1 MTVTSG
7 PFIVIEGVEGSG
19 KTTQTR
25 ALARKLIREGID
37 HVIANDPGMTPLG
50 KRVRRWLKSDE
61 TASPITE
68 LFLFLG
74 ARTALTDS
82 TLRGAIE
89 GGKVV
94 ISHRYTYSTLAY
106 QGYGRGLDI
115 KMLRNMNNIATGGL
129 SPDLVILLDLSTQ
142 LGMERIAYRA
152 LDRIEQEG
160 IDFHD
165 RVRRGYKTLASE
177 GQEKWLVID
186 GSQPKSK
193 ISKIIW
199 HNVIKLVEQKKIGH

>member
-1 MTVTSG
+1 MSSNEG
-7 PFIVIEGVEGSG
+7 PFIVFEGVEGSG

-25 ALARKLIREGID
+25 ALARKLINEGID
-37 HVIANDPGMTPLG
+37 HIVANDPGITPLG

-74 ARTALTDS
+74 ARSALTDS

-89 GGKVV
+89 EGKVV

-115 KMLRNMNNIATGGL
+115 EMLKNMNNIATGGL
-129 SPDLVILLDLSTQ
+129 IPDLVILLDLSTQ
-142 LGMERIAYRA
+142 QGMERIAYRP

-165 RVRRGYKTLASE
+165 RVRRGYKTLASDSN
-177 GQEKWLVID
+177 EKWLVID

-199 HNVIKLVEQKKIGH
+199 ENVSKLIDQKNTGL

>member
-1 MTVTSG
+1 MSSNEG
-7 PFIVIEGVEGSG
+7 PFIVFEGVEGSG

-25 ALARKLIREGID
+25 ALARKLINEKID
-37 HVIANDPGMTPLG
+37 HIVANDPGITPLG

-74 ARTALTDS
+74 ARSALTDS

-89 GGKVV
+89 EGKVV

-115 KMLRNMNNIATGGL
+115 EMLKNMNNIATGGL
-129 SPDLVILLDLSTQ
+129 IPDLVILLDLSTQ
-142 LGMERIAYRA
+142 QGMERIAYRP

-165 RVRRGYKTLASE
+165 RVRRGYKTLASDSN
-177 GQEKWLVID
+177 EKWLVID
-186 GSQPKSK
+186 GSQPKSQ

-199 HNVIKLVEQKKIGH
+199 ENVSKLIDQKNTGL

>member
-1 MTVTSG
+1 MGSNTG
-7 PFIVIEGVEGSG
+7 PFIVFEGVEGSG

-25 ALARKLIREGID
+25 TLARKLINEGID
-37 HVIANDPGMTPLG
+37 HIVANDPGITPLG

-74 ARTALTDS
+74 ARSALTDS
-82 TLRGAIE
+82 TLRGALE
-89 GGKVV
+89 EGKVV

-115 KMLRNMNNIATGGL
+115 EMLKNLNNIATGGL
-129 SPDLVILLDLSTQ
+129 TPDLVILLDLSTQ
-142 LGMERIAYRA
+142 QGMERIAYRP

-165 RVRRGYKTLASE
+165 RVRRGYKSLASE
-177 GQEKWLVID
+177 SDVDWLIID
-186 GSQPKSK
+186 GSRPKSQ

-199 HNVIKLVEQKKIGH
+199 ENVSNLISQKKFGH

>member
-1 MTVTSG
+1 MASNTG
-7 PFIVIEGVEGSG
+7 PFIVFEGVEGSG

-25 ALARKLIREGID
+25 TLARKLINEGID
-37 HVIANDPGMTPLG
+37 HIVANDPGITPLG

-74 ARTALTDS
+74 ARSALTDS
-82 TLRGAIE
+82 TLRGALE
-89 GGKVV
+89 EGKVV

-115 KMLRNMNNIATGGL
+115 EMLKNLNNIATGGL
-129 SPDLVILLDLSTQ
+129 TPDLVILLDLSTQ
-142 LGMERIAYRA
+142 QGMERIAYRP

-165 RVRRGYKTLASE
+165 RVRRGYKTLASDSN
-177 GQEKWLVID
+177 EKWLVID
-186 GSQPKSK
+186 GSQPKSQ

-199 HNVIKLVEQKKIGH
+199 ENVSKLIDQKNTGL

>member
-1 MTVTSG
+1 MSSNEG
-7 PFIVIEGVEGSG
+7 PFIVFEGVEGSG

-25 ALARKLIREGID
+25 ALARKLINEGID
-37 HVIANDPGMTPLG
+37 HIVANDPGITPLG

-74 ARTALTDS
+74 ARSALTDS

-89 GGKVV
+89 EGKVV

-115 KMLRNMNNIATGGL
+115 EMLKNMNNIATGGL
-129 SPDLVILLDLSTQ
+129 IPDLVILLDLSTQ
-142 LGMERIAYRA
+142 QGMERIAYRP

-165 RVRRGYKTLASE
+165 RVRRGYKTLASDSN
-177 GQEKWLVID
+177 EKWLVID
-186 GSQPKSK
+186 GSQPKSQ

-199 HNVIKLVEQKKIGH
+199 ENVSKLIDQKNTGL

>member
-1 MTVTSG
+1 MSSNEG
-7 PFIVIEGVEGSG
+7 PFIVFEGVEGSG

-25 ALARKLIREGID
+25 ALARKLINEKID
-37 HVIANDPGMTPLG
+37 HIVANDPGITPLG

-74 ARTALTDS
+74 ARSALTDS
-82 TLRGAIE
+82 TLRGAIRE
-89 GGKVV
+89 GKVV

-115 KMLRNMNNIATGGL
+115 EMLKNMNNIATGGL
-129 SPDLVILLDLSTQ
+129 IPDLVILLDLSTQ
-142 LGMERIAYRA
+142 QGMERIAYRP

-165 RVRRGYKTLASE
+165 RVRRGYKTLASDSN
-177 GQEKWLVID
+177 EKWLVID
-186 GSQPKSK
+186 GSQPKSQ

-199 HNVIKLVEQKKIGH
+199 ENVSKLIDQKNTGL